1 MADPLTT
8 ILTGD
13 LITGL
18 TSVYTNLIGTQLFY
32 GIIIGLGMV
41 ILYMK
46 TKNLGVVSIV
56 MMLIGGTVLSLLP
69 PETHVLAYLLLVFG
83 IAGILY
89 TAIRG

>member
-32 GIIIGLGMV
+32 GIIIGL
-41 ILYMK
+41 
-46 TKNLGVVSIV
+46 
-56 MMLIGGTVLSLLP
+56 
-69 PETHVLAYLLLVFG
+69 
-83 IAGILY
+83 AGILMLMQNFV
-89 TAIRG
+89 RLPR